1 MSLADQASLL
11 FIPSG
16 YKSQKVYSIFPTDGD
31 GDFDFSRSGSATRIA
46 KNGLITTVA
55 ANVPRLNYP
64 LIDGVVNGC
73 PSLLLEPQR
82 TNIIANSNFQSGWS
96 LLSGGG
102 FIYNQS
108 ISPDGTQNAVT
119 LTGNGSASNAPYIYV
134 SVVNGTSYAFSVFV
148 KPILATSFQMIGFSA
163 EAGGT
168 VKFDLSNGIVST
180 ESNDDLSSAKIEDY
194 GNGWYRCSVI
204 ATADATG
211 TALFGFNSELN
222 INGNNFYIYGAQFEV
237 GSFPTSYIK
246 TSGSAVTRN
255 AEVCNGA
262 GNAATFSDSEGVF
275 YCEIAA
281 LSNTNSFEDLSLSD
295 GTSNNK
301 IQFFLHSTN
310 SITARVTVGGS
321 TQYNRSYLPQDI
333 TTFSKYA
340 IKYKANDFSL
350 YVNGIKQNASTSG
363 SVFPN
368 NTLDELI
375 INDNNISDFEGKVK
389 QIQVYNSAL
398 NDSDLEKLTSWTS
411 FIDMANGQQYSII

>member
-246 TSGSAVTRN
+246 TSGSTVTRN
-255 AEVCNGA
+255 AETCNGA
-262 GNAATFSDSEGVF
+262 GDSATFNDSEGVF